1 MDHKRTSIV
10 LVNVYYA
17 ESGYGERL
25 LTPPLGI
32 AYLSEYLSERGV
44 DHHVMDM
51 GLGHTQ
57 DQIISRVKELKSSA
71 IGFSINS
78 LCMDRTIGLITS
90 AKETV
95 PSLRIVAGGPH
106 VSTLQEALFRECPA
120 IDYAIIGEGETSLF
134 ELLRGDPPENIPGLI
149 YRDARGNMRV
159 NQKRITDNV
168 DTLPFPKFEKFEL
181 DSYED
186 KSIPLL
192 TSRGCPYK
200 CIFCQQSSL
209 LSKNWR
215 GKSAEHFVEEIQY
228 WIGRGY
234 RTFQILDDNFAY
246 DLQRLKAIQQLFLK
260 HAISPLTIN
269 IVGGVRVSGMT
280 EEKLALLKSIGVE
293 YISFGVE
300 SFSDEVL
307 RFIRK
312 GTTTG
317 AIEDVVRLATG
328 MGFKVR
334 LFFIIGFPYET
345 RQSLEEMF
353 SFIQRYPVYQARFFN
368 LVPYQGTALMDW
380 IDAHGRMLY
389 PYREYMNNFKTYQ
402 DIPLFE
408 AEHTMSVAERAQA
421 LEKARQLAENVHKR
435 FLLSEQAET
444 KTSKE

>member
-1 MDHKRTSIV
+1 MPIV

-17 ESGYGERL
+17 ESGYGDRL

-32 AYLSEYLSERGV
+32 AYLSEYLTERGV
-44 DHHVMDM
+44 DHRVIDM
-51 GLGHTQ
+51 GLGHTA
-57 DQIISRVKELKSSA
+57 DEIIRRVKELNSGA

-78 LCMDRTIGLITS
+78 LCMDKTIQLINS
-90 AKETV
+90 AREAM
-95 PSLRIVAGGPH
+95 PHLRIIAGGPH
-106 VSTLQEALFRECPA
+106 VSTIQESLFSECPA
-120 IDYAIIGEGETSLF
+120 IDYAIAGEGESSLF
-134 ELLRGDPPENIPGLI
+134 QLLSGDPPEDIAGLL
-149 YRDARGNMRV
+149 YRDETGTVRANR
-159 NQKRITDNV
+159 KRITENI

-215 GKSAEHFVEEIQY
+215 GKSAAYFVEEIEY

-246 DLQRLKAIQQLFLK
+246 DAKRLREIRRLFRAR
-260 HAISPLTIN
+260 AISSLTIN

-280 EEKLALLKSIGVE
+280 REKLELLKSIGVE

-300 SFSDEVL
+300 SFSDAVL
-307 RFIRK
+307 GFIKK

-317 AIEDVVRLATG
+317 RIEAVVRLATE

-334 LFFIIGFPYET
+334 LFFIIGFPHET
-345 RQSLEEMF
+345 PQSLEDMF
-353 SFIQRYPVYQARFFN
+353 AFIKRYPVYQARFFN

-408 AEHTMSVAERAQA
+408 AEHTMSVQERAKA
-421 LEKARQLAENVHKR
+421 LERARQVAEEAHAG
-435 FLLSEQAET
+435 FLLSEQAGA
-444 KTSKE
+444 SGCKE

>member
-1 MDHKRTSIV
+1 MDKTRPSTL

-32 AYLSEYLSERGV
+32 AYLSEYLTARKV

-51 GLGHTQ
+51 GRGYTK
-57 DQIISRVKELKSSA
+57 DQVIRRVKELNCGTV
-71 IGFSINS
+71 GFSINS
-78 LCMDRTIGLITS
+78 LCMDKTVDLIAS
-90 AKETV
+90 AREAA
-95 PSLRIVAGGPH
+95 PSLRVIAGGPH
-106 VSTLQEALFRECPA
+106 VSTLQEELLRECPG
-120 IDYAIIGEGETSLF
+120 IDYAIIGEGEESLF
-134 ELLRGDPPENIPGLI
+134 ELLRGDAPENIPGLI
-149 YRDARGNMRV
+149 YRDARGNIRV
-159 NQKRITDNV
+159 NGKRITENIDV
-168 DTLPFPKFEKFEL
+168 LPFPRFEKFEL

-186 KSIPLL
+186 RSIPLL

-200 CIFCQQSSL
+200 CVFCQQSSL

-215 GKSAEHFVEEIQY
+215 GKSAAYLVEEIQY
-228 WIGRGY
+228 WIGKGC

-246 DLQRLKAIQQLFLK
+246 DVKRLKAIRELFLQ
-260 HAISPLTIN
+260 HAIPAPTIN
-269 IVGGVRVSGMT
+269 IVGGVRISGMT
-280 EEKLALLKSIGVE
+280 GEKLALLKDIGVE

-307 RFIRK
+307 RFIKK

-317 AIEDVVRLATG
+317 RIEKVVGLATA

-345 RQSLEEMF
+345 AQSLEDMF
-353 SFIQRYPVYQARFFN
+353 AFIRRHPIYQARFFN
-368 LVPYQGTALMDW
+368 LVPYRGTALMNW

-389 PYREYMNNFKTYQ
+389 SYNEYMNNFKVYQ

-408 AEHTMSVAERAQA
+408 AAHTMSIAERTQA
-421 LEKARQLAENVHKR
+421 LEEARRLAESVHEKYQ
-435 FLLSEQAET
+435 LSDAAQT
-444 KTSKE
+444 KHCKE

>member
-1 MDHKRTSIV
+1 MPIV

-32 AYLSEYLSERGV
+32 AYLSEYLTARKV
-44 DHHVMDM
+44 DHHIMDM
-51 GLGHTQ
+51 GLGCTN
-57 DQIISRVKELKSSA
+57 DQIISRVKEFNSSA

-78 LCMDRTIGLITS
+78 LCMDKTIDLIKST
-90 AKETV
+90 KEAV
-95 PSLRIVAGGPH
+95 PSLQVIAGGPH
-106 VSTLQEALFRECPA
+106 VSTLQEALLRECPC
-120 IDYAIIGEGETSLF
+120 IDYGIVGEGEASLF

-149 YRDARGNMRV
+149 YRGERGIIRV
-159 NQKRITDNV
+159 NQKRITENIDA
-168 DTLPFPKFEKFEL
+168 LPFPQFEKCEL
-181 DSYED
+181 GSYED
-186 KSIPLL
+186 TSIPLL

-200 CIFCQQSSL
+200 CVFCQQSSL

-215 GKSAEHFVEEIQY
+215 GKSAAYIVEEIEY

-246 DLQRLKAIQQLFLK
+246 DAKRLKAVQQLFLA
-260 HAISPLTIN
+260 HAISAITIN

-280 EEKLALLKSIGVE
+280 REKLALLKSIGVE

-307 RFIRK
+307 GFIRK

-317 AIEDVVRLATG
+317 RIEAVVRLATE

-334 LFFIIGFPYET
+334 LFFIIGFPHET
-345 RQSLEEMF
+345 PQSLEDMF
-353 SFIQRYPVYQARFFN
+353 AFIQRHPVYQARFFN

-408 AEHTMSVAERAQA
+408 AEHTMSVQERAKA
-421 LEKARQLAENVHKR
+421 LERARQVAEDVHTR
-435 FLLSEQAET
+435 FLLSEQAGAAGC
-444 KTSKE
+444 KE